1 MCSSSWSEGGE
12 QALGGDEQPEA
23 RECWGRGVWMV
34 HIPPDQREK
43 SGLLSDYFLNPG
55 ERCEGDV
62 QEALFQGPW
71 NTPRKRS
78 RDVCLN

>member
-1 MCSSSWSEGGE
+1 MDGSHS
-12 QALGGDEQPEA
+12 
-23 RECWGRGVWMV
+23 
-34 HIPPDQREK
+34 PDQREK